1 MTMKM
6 LIESLKQ
13 ATIPEATDGTADY
26 AMADEDGST
35 GEVDGEDVDA
45 VGDPAADAADAF
57 PGWEEGLAV
66 VALEDTEATGEDDS
80 IYEIPANTTAEV
92 VAVIAD
98 ADPPAA
104 VVVLDDGTEVAIEL
118 GNAGAWGV
126 AGEGVDELAD
136 DDEMDD
142 EGEEME
148 DDEDEEDME
157 EAVDPL
163 IASLRGIL
171 DEARGKKGKKA
182 PKGEKP
188 AKGAKAAK
196 GCAAQPV
203 EEAEEIP
210 PATQATLALVG
221 VYGQLLSD
229 ALAAVGTAD
238 LGNLGTERVAL
249 EIRQLMR
256 KARPAM
262 RKAGVNPSLVQRLLP
277 KVSARVALVVD
288 NAIRNPE
295 ALPAE

>member
-98 ADPPAA
+98 MDPPAA
-104 VVVLDDGTEVAIEL
+104 VVVLDDGTEVAIEM

-126 AGEGVDELAD
+126 AGEGVDELED
-136 DDEMDD
+136 DEEMDD

-148 DDEDEEDME
+148 DDEEEDDME

-171 DEARGKKGKKA
+171 DEARGKKGKQ
-182 PKGEKP
+182 PKKDAKP
-188 AKGAKAAK
+188 AKGGKGCGAKA
-196 GCAAQPV
+196 V

-249 EIRQLMR
+249 EIQQLMR

-277 KVSARVALVVD
+277 KVAARVALVVD
-288 NAIRNPE
+288 AAIRNPE